1 MNYGISSTNE
11 PEVCER
17 IRTWERQRK
26 DFLRDGEPME
36 ALMVENCL
44 TGAAVVL
51 TLLGRTDLAR
61 LADAALN
68 ATVENAREA
77 TQ

>member
-1 MNYGISSTNE
+1 MSIGISNAHE

-17 IRTWERQRK
+17 IRKWEQQRK

-51 TLLGRTDLAR
+51 TLLGRPDLAR

-68 ATVENAREA
+68 ATVENEQEE
-77 TQ
+77 TK